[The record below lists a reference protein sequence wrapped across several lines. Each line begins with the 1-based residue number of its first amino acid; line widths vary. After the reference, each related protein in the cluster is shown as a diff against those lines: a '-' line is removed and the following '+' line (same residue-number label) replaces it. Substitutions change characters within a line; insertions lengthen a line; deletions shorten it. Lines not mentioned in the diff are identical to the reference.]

1 MVEYCQKCI
10 TPSTRPRVVFDEN
23 GTCNACNWAEKK
35 KSIDWNAQ
43 RGRLKAICQAHRN
56 NHPYNIIIP
65 VSGGKD
71 GSYVAWKMKHEF
83 GMNPLCVTF
92 SPPIQTELGRRNL
105 ESFRGSGFDLL
116 EIRPN
121 PEVYRKLCKR
131 MFIEQARCKFPFVIG
146 IGTAIAKEALMR
158 NIPLIIYGEEGE
170 TEYGGSDKFES
181 NYFLNDEYLKIYH
194 ENHSMIDY
202 TDEFNVSELSWW
214 IPPPIE
220 KMKELYITWWSKYE
234 SWDDKL
240 HADLA
245 IDKCGL
251 RAQVDSSIGTFTDY
265 AQIDDVLQDLHI
277 YECFIKFGTGR
288 TTAERRSS

>member
-146 IGTAIAKEALMR
+146 IGTAIAKEALKAT
-158 NIPLIIYGEEGE
+158 I
-170 TEYGGSDKFES
+170 S
-181 NYFLNDEYLKIYH
+181 
-194 ENHSMIDY
+194 
-202 TDEFNVSELSWW
+202 
-214 IPPPIE
+214 
-220 KMKELYITWWSKYE
+220 
-234 SWDDKL
+234 
-240 HADLA
+240 
-245 IDKCGL
+245 
-251 RAQVDSSIGTFTDY
+251 
-265 AQIDDVLQDLHI
+265 
-277 YECFIKFGTGR
+277 
-288 TTAERRSS
+288 